1 VKRRIIAATAV
12 LSFVLAGAAAAASQ
26 SSSQTA
32 AVTSPQAA
40 HFKKAVGT
48 WDATVNSLGQT
59 SKGSE
64 TVRILGDGMWL
75 LSDFESE
82 MAGTPFQGH
91 GITGYDA
98 QNKKYTGVWVDT
110 MSPMP
115 MHMEGTLD
123 ASGKVLT
130 MIGDMPDPESP
141 GKTIKATM
149 VETWPDANT
158 RVFTMNIPGPDGKSM
173 EMMKIEYKRRK

>member
-1 VKRRIIAATAV
+1 VKRRVITAGAVLGLFLAVAAATQA
-12 LSFVLAGAAAAASQ
+12 SDPAAS
-26 SSSQTA
+26 
-32 AVTSPQAA
+32 TSPQAA

-48 WDATVNSLGQT
+48 WDATVNSMGQT
-59 SKGSE
+59 SKGTE
-64 TVRILGDGMWL
+64 TIRVMGDGMWL

-82 MAGTPFQGH
+82 MAGAPFQGH

-98 QNKKYTGVWVDT
+98 TQKKYTGVWIDT

-130 MIGDMPDPESP
+130 MTGDMPDPENA

-149 VETWPDANT
+149 VETWTDSNS
-158 RVFTMNIPGPDGKSM
+158 RVFTMNIPGPNGKPM